1 MSNFLA
7 IAMVTETLRHLLS
20 DAAARAVPGVTPTVG
35 RPRVS
40 SNGSEEPGVNIFA
53 YQVNPNTAWSNAD
66 LPTRSST
73 GALTRRPQ
81 VGLNIDYLFSFRG
94 PETDLVAERLL
105 GSCLSRLHA
114 RPLLTQDII
123 QQAIDAT
130 ELDHFLRGADL
141 TNQVDRVKLTQLPLN
156 LEELSKLWSVFFQI
170 PYVLSVAYQAS
181 VVLIEEEIETA
192 APALPVRDRRIFVQ
206 PFRQIRIESVESISS
221 RHAPIHADSIIRILG
236 SALGGE
242 GVLVNIAG
250 ETVTPEQ
257 MTAREITVD
266 LTALNTLRA
275 GILPLCVVHR
285 VSQDAPHL
293 RFESNVVPLT
303 VAPRIESLDF
313 TAAIANDPATPDV
326 DETAPATVDL
336 QLFPAIAARQR
347 VRLFLNELLGVD
359 VPAGA
364 TPLAYVFEAE
374 PPPADTSQVSVV
386 VPGVALQ
393 TPDLEPRTYLVRVQV
408 DGAESPLEV
417 DDDEESETFGRYLGP
432 TVRVT

>member
-20 DAAARAVPGVTPTVG
+20 DAAARAVPGVTPTIG
-35 RPRVS
+35 RPRAS

-66 LPTRSST
+66 LPTRTST
-73 GALTRRPQ
+73 GVLTRRPQ

-156 LEELSKLWSVFFQI
+156 LEELSKLWSIFFQI

-206 PFRQIRIESVESISS
+206 PFRQIRIESVESSAS
-221 RHAPIHADSIIRILG
+221 RDAPIHADSSIRILG

-242 GVLVNIAG
+242 SVAVSIAG
-250 ETVTPEQ
+250 ETVAPEQ
-257 MTAREITVD
+257 VTAREITVD
-266 LTALNTLRA
+266 LTALTTLRS

-303 VAPRIESLDF
+303 VAPRIEALDF
-313 TAAIANDPATPDV
+313 TSAVADDPTTPDV

-336 QLFPAIAARQR
+336 ELFPAVAARQR
-347 VRLFLNELLGVD
+347 LRLFLTELLEVD
-359 VPAGA
+359 APPGA
-364 TPLAYVFEAE
+364 APLAYVIEAGPVQVATAEISVPVPDVE
-374 PPPADTSQVSVV
+374 P
-386 VPGVALQ
+386 G
-393 TPDLEPRTYLVRVQV
+393 TYIVRVQI
-408 DGAESPLEV
+408 DGAESPLV
-417 DDDEESETFGRYLGP
+417 FDDDEDSETFGRYIGP